1 MIRACRVAGRLR
13 GDGVVPVAVEL
24 VALEVPGFECL
35 HVLVRDPDSL
45 GYRPVSRTA
54 VTFRPVLVVTALMVW
69 MMTSWETSGRPRQFM
84 VIAENSRCSIL
95 FHLLVPGGTDL
106 LLSWIDNRTT

>member
-1 MIRACRVAGRLR
+1 
-13 GDGVVPVAVEL
+13 
-24 VALEVPGFECL
+24 
-35 HVLVRDPDSL
+35 
-45 GYRPVSRTA
+45 

-84 VIAENSRCSIL
+84 VIAENSRCFIL